1 MYCSPCGQDTISPFD
16 CFFQNRLRIGISK
29 LRNQLFSLL
38 LLVVVFD
45 LVPHGEFI
53 FRDRIATDA
62 SFDKLFLCLY
72 VSLFRVKLLFAH

>member
-1 MYCSPCGQDTISPFD
+1 M
-16 CFFQNRLRIGISK
+16 
-29 LRNQLFSLL
+29 FSLL